1 MGALVVAFVAGAL
14 TTINP
19 CVLPLLPILVASA
32 YGSSRFGPLALGA
45 GLVASF
51 TIVGVA
57 ISATG
62 GFFGIDPLVL
72 RTFAATIL
80 VLAGIVLLVPALERA
95 LSGTLAPLSKAGASL
110 AQRVGGYGLPGQ
122 FGVGLLAGAI
132 WTPCS
137 GPSLA
142 AAFALAA
149 EAGGIPLAALRMFVF
164 GLGAATVIALVAFG
178 ARAAIGRR
186 REAFA
191 RMSRVAKPVAGGLFL
206 LVGAAVFTGADKWL
220 ESRILDLAPDWYIY
234 LTTSV

>member
-1 MGALVVAFVAGAL
+1 MGALILAFLAGAL

-32 YGSSRFGPLALGA
+32 YGSGRLGPIALGA
-45 GLVASF
+45 GLVVSF
-51 TIVGVA
+51 TIIGVA

-62 GFFGIDPLVL
+62 SFLGLDTFVL
-72 RTFAATIL
+72 RTFASIIL
-80 VLAGIVLLVPALERA
+80 VLAGVALLVPFAEGR
-95 LSGTLAPLSKAGASL
+95 LSAAFAPLGNAGAAL
-110 AQRVGGYGLPGQ
+110 AQRIGGYGLAGQ

-149 EAGGIPLAALRMFVF
+149 EAGGIPVAALRMVVF
-164 GLGAATVIALVAFG
+164 GIGAATVIALL
-178 ARAAIGRR
+178 AIGTRAVVDRR
-186 REAFA
+186 RETVA
-191 RMSRVAKPVAGGLFL
+191 RLSRFAKPVAGGLFL
-206 LVGAAVFTGADKWL
+206 FVGVAVFAGLDKWL
-220 ESRILDLAPDWYIY
+220 EARLLDFAPDWYIL